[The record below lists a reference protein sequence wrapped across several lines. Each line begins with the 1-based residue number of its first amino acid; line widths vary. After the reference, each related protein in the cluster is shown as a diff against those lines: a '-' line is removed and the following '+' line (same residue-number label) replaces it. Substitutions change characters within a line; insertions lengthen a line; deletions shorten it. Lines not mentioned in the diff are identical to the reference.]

1 MPQLVGVQVGMPS
14 VVDDP
19 FLPRSIAKGR
29 RKNHV
34 HWRVRLLWEIWADSR
49 A

>member
-1 MPQLVGVQVGMPS
+1 MPQLVDLQVGMPS

-34 HWRVRLLWEIWADSR
+34 HWRVRLLREICADSH